1 MTKIHLHLYDLPQ
14 SVKFTGPVAVDCE
27 MLGLRVGRD
36 RLCLVQLRDEAGE
49 PHLVHFPEPKYNA
62 PNLRAILDNRDV
74 VKIFH
79 FGQTD
84 IAYLNH
90 YLGAVTS
97 PIFDTKIAA
106 KLARRNVDKHGLED
120 LCKDLLGIELSKAA
134 QSSDW
139 GAATLSD
146 AQKHYAARDVLHL
159 HDLRDKLT
167 ALLSREGLLV
177 LAELAFINVTHNGML
192 EAAGFNPNA
201 VFAHSSAERV

>member
-1 MTKIHLHLYDLPQ
+1 MTKIHLHHYDLPAT
-14 SVKFTGPVAVDCE
+14 VKFTGPVAVDCE

-36 RLCLVQLRDEAGE
+36 RLCLVQLRDTTGE

-62 PNLRAILDNRDV
+62 PNLRAILDNREV

-90 YLGAVTS
+90 YLGAVTA

-120 LCKDLLGIELSKAA
+120 LCKDMLGIELSKAA

-139 GAATLSD
+139 GAVILSD

-159 HDLRDKLT
+159 HDLRGKLT
-167 ALLSREGLLV
+167 TLLEREGLLP
-177 LAELAFINVTHNGML
+177 LAQMAFQNICHNGII

-201 VFAHSSAERV
+201 LFAHSSADRV